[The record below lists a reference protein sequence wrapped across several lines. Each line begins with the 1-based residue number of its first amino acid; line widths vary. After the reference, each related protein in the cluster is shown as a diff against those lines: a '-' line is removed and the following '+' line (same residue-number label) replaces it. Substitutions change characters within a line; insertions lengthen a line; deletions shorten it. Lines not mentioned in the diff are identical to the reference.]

1 MGVEFMFAFL
11 QKEHV
16 RPYIRLLKRIVITSA
31 ALITFILV
39 LPLFFRLFLP
49 FLLAF
54 VMAAVF
60 NPIVCIMQSKWKISR
75 VVSSILLVAVALL
88 LILALIGWF
97 VYALAR
103 EIVGLAQNIDGIM
116 DGINNSIAIL
126 NDNFLWMLEVAPEGT
141 EEMITGMTD
150 TFMVWLQSQ
159 GTVFADAVIAQTI
172 NVTTNLGGGVISV
185 VIFILSCYFITA
197 DYPRITTVLKNFLGP
212 TIFEGYSAFKDASLF
227 ALGRYL
233 RAQVLLALGVFV
245 FSLIGLLIIGQDFAL
260 LLAFI
265 LGLIDFLPLVGTA
278 VLLVPWGIIELVSG
292 STFTGIYLFSMSL
305 LIFIFRRLIEPKVV
319 STQTGLPPLAA
330 LISIYIGM
338 QFMGLIGLILGPI
351 VAMIIVSLFKAGLL
365 NGWIDDINAVINAKR
380 NSITNLY

>member
-1 MGVEFMFAFL
+1 MFAFL